1 MTEYERMHAGM
12 IYDCLDKELS
22 DMVSTSRQL
31 CLEYNRTNQ
40 GEDKKRDEILN
51 KLFCVDGYEGFRV
64 LEVPI
69 CIDCGKE
76 VKIGKNFYANSYLT
90 IIGGC
95 YVEIGD
101 NVFIGP
107 HCSLATGIH
116 ALIGEERRIS
126 VDENG
131 KAHDYEYGKP
141 IKIENDVWIATN
153 VTVCAGVTIGE
164 GAVIGAGSVVT
175 KDIPAG
181 VLAYGNPCKVIRKI
195 TKEDSIFLK
204 AKRN

>member
-1 MTEYERMHAGM
+1 MTEFERMHAGM
-12 IYDCLDKELS
+12 IYDAMDKELS
-22 DMVSTSRQL
+22 DMVFNSRQL

-40 GEDKKRDEILN
+40 GESKKRDEILN

-76 VKIGKNFYANSYLT
+76 VKIGKNFYANSYFT
-90 IIGGC
+90 VIGGC
-95 YVEIGD
+95 HVEIGD

-107 HCSLATGIH
+107 NCSLATGMH
-116 ALIGEERRIS
+116 SLIAEERKITI
-126 VDENG
+126 DENG
-131 KAHDYEYGKP
+131 NPHDYEYGKP

-164 GAVIGAGSVVT
+164 GSVIGAGSVVT
-175 KDIPAG
+175 KDIPKG
-181 VLAYGNPCKVIRKI
+181 VVAFGNPCKVQRKI

-204 AKRN
+204 VRR